1 MDRPTLK
8 RIVCR
13 EIVSVSNDERELDE
27 TFLIGGDL
35 PIRRLGY
42 GAMSLTGGGVWG
54 EPPSPDEARG
64 VLARAVELGVN
75 FIDTA
80 DSYGPAVSERLISE
94 ALQPYPGDLVIG
106 TKGGYRRPGPGRW
119 HPAGRPE
126 DLRAACEGSLR
137 RLGLDR
143 IDLYQLH
150 AVDPQVPFA
159 DSVGALADLQRE
171 SMIRHVGL
179 SNVSV
184 AQIEEAKK
192 IVRVETVQNRHNLV
206 ERGSEDVLRL
216 CERERIAF
224 ICWRP
229 VDRGLLGGSGG
240 LGRIARSHETSP
252 TQIALAWLLHHS
264 SVTLPIPGT
273 SSLEHLEENVAALE
287 LRLTDA
293 ERAALDEY
301 SVPRRDRLRRDVG
314 RAIRQAGV
322 ALARGERRLRR

>member
-1 MDRPTLK
+1 MCREVLGLSNE
-8 RIVCR
+8 RIV
-13 EIVSVSNDERELDE
+13 LDE
-27 TFLIGGDL
+27 TLVIGGDL
-35 PIRRLGY
+35 AVRRLGY
-42 GAMSLTGGGVWG
+42 GAMRLSGSGIWG
-54 EPPSPDEARG
+54 EPRAPDEARA
-64 VLARAVELGVN
+64 VLRRAVQLGVN

-80 DSYGPAVSERLISE
+80 DSYGPGVSENLIAG
-94 ALQPYPGDLVIG
+94 ALRPYPSDLVIA
-106 TKGGYRRPGPGRW
+106 TKGGYRRPGPRRW
-119 HPAGRPE
+119 QPAGRPD
-126 DLRAACEGSLR
+126 DLKKACESSLR

-150 AVDPQVPFA
+150 TVDPQVPFE
-159 DSVGALADLQRE
+159 DSVEALADLQRDGK
-171 SMIRHVGL
+171 IRHVGL

-184 AQIEEAKK
+184 AQIEEARK
-192 IVRVETVQNRHNLV
+192 IVRVETVQNRYNLV
-206 ERGSEDVLRL
+206 ERRSEDVLRL

-224 ICWRP
+224 ICWLP

-273 SSLEHLEENVAALE
+273 SSVEHLEENAAALE

-301 SVPRRDRLRRDVG
+301 SAPRHDFLRRNVG
-314 RAIRQAGV
+314 RAIR
-322 ALARGERRLRR
+322 RLGA